1 MAWGRLSS
9 CHSFRSQYQLDQP
22 MPFVLDT
29 VFASLLLPLR
39 ATYPLSCVYLY
50 QSGTLFRL
58 VLSLVPVL
66 VPLWLVFI
74 VSLLMIVFRLVY
86 DFLSMLYFP
95 CQESPLIS
103 AAIGQS
109 CLNKFSHIQIQ
120 KSSDASVSRL

>member
-39 ATYPLSCVYLY
+39 ATSPLSCMYLY
-50 QSGTLFRL
+50 QSGTLFHL

-66 VPLWLVFI
+66 VPLWLVF

-95 CQESPLIS
+95 SQESSLIS
-103 AAIGQS
+103 AAIGQF
-109 CLNKFSHIQIQ
+109 CLNKFSQIQIQ
-120 KSSDASVSRL
+120 IQASQKGN